1 MSQYNTVQDNQRLF
15 RNPLDGLIAAI
26 AARFGDKSKEVERF
40 LKFAVVGFI
49 GAAVDFGTVI
59 LLQAT
64 LLPPADKTGTPL
76 PGNVVIATSI
86 AFLAAVMSNFL
97 WNRFWTYPDS
107 RSRSVRRQLVL
118 FMFVSFV
125 GWFGR
130 TIWIRASYHAIGA
143 FMMPVVLP
151 LIHVFRPIYIPSVT
165 ADDKL
170 GTLVAQLVGVV
181 VVMFWNFFV
190 NRYWTYNDVKQSFRN
205 KKSQA

>member
-1 MSQYNTVQDNQRLF
+1 MSQYNTAQSSNRMF
-15 RNPLDGLIAAI
+15 RNPLDVPITAI

-59 LLQAT
+59 VLQAT
-64 LLPPADKTGTPL
+64 LLPPADKDGVAIPS
-76 PGNVVIATSI
+76 NVVVATSI
-86 AFLAAVMSNFL
+86 AFLAAVISNFL

-107 RSRSVRRQLVL
+107 RSRSARRQLAL

-130 TIWIRASYHAIGA
+130 TIWIRASYHGIGEIA
-143 FMMPVVLP
+143 MQALLP
-151 LIHVFRPIYIPSVT
+151 FIHLFRPVYIPSVT

-170 GTLVAQLVGVV
+170 GTLVAQLIGVV

-190 NRYWTYNDVKQSFRN
+190 NRYWTYNDVKQSFRS
-205 KKSQA
+205 KKS